1 MMETMNR
8 TEVPETKPGRS
19 RRWTRVLRTVVL
31 LLVAVGAGLLV
42 AQVAVRSFRPHAY
55 AGTVFPSAPP
65 AAALDGLTLSSGDP
79 ANLDDFAGDVVL
91 MYFGYTHCPDVCPT
105 TLSVA
110 AEAIDGLGDDGEQ
123 VQLLMISV
131 DPARDPLGDLGAYVQ
146 HFHPDFLGAGGD
158 EDAIADVASLYGIYY
173 ELHEPDDTGNYV
185 VDHTATLMGID
196 PDGNL
201 KVLWDPSVTPDDL
214 EADLK
219 ELIK

>member
-1 MMETMNR
+1 METMNPPDMAR
-8 TEVPETKPGRS
+8 TKPSRG
-19 RRWTRVLRTVVL
+19 RRWTRVLRTVLL
-31 LLVAVGAGLLV
+31 LLVTVGAGLLV

-65 AAALDGLTLSSGDP
+65 AAPLDGLTLSSGDP
-79 ANLDDFAGDVVL
+79 ANLDDFGGEVVL

-110 AEAIDGLGDDGEQ
+110 AEAIEGLGGGAEQ

-131 DPARDPLGDLGAYVQ
+131 DPARDPLRDLGTYVQ

-196 PDGNL
+196 RDGNL
-201 KVLWDPSVTPDDL
+201 KVLWDPSVTPEDL

-219 ELIK
+219 ELLK